1 MSAIDSASTTNN
13 NHTTNFD
20 HRCGLPTKRKLED
33 CDNLTSHGGDDDST
47 ATAAVKD
54 SPFFD
59 SRLVK
64 VKLEQFMALPLD
76 KQSGFANSHFKTDYY
91 KIFLDA
97 RAPLA
102 LVMLYRSPDKPN
114 QDCADECIRCFVSFV
129 KDLGGTVTECAYCAK
144 MVLEFCR
151 LLKMYAPF
159 DDVLYAHCR
168 SALGMMLDKVEMVS
182 RPKEYSWMSNG
193 EITSIAVQDL
203 FPYLN
208 ELGQRLLK
216 DLMMSAETSTGSG
229 PSLRDVCDFSAFLQ
243 PVLSFIGRELPVI
256 QASCNFE
263 WQGNASLLGDEA
275 ACLSHLF
282 DEMLTLIDK
291 CLAKVGVCLALK
303 RKKHDDVDQNGWSH
317 YLAIL
322 KDLGNIALL
331 YPDSEDRFWTVLRNN
346 KVVVRA
352 LVVLYASRI
361 NDHSWL
367 LKEKDILDFESRR
380 HLAMLMFPE
389 VREDYEELHEMLIDR
404 SQLLAESFEYI
415 SNAEPSSLHAGLFME
430 FKNEEATGP
439 GVLREWFCMVCQAI
453 FDPQNALFVACPLDR
468 RRFYPNPGK
477 CIFGVTKVLKLS
489 RTAHWGADSQIMTK
503 TSFLLDDMASSKVD
517 PLHIR
522 YFRFAGRV
530 IALALMHKIQ
540 VGVVLDRVFFLQLA
554 GRCVSVEDIK
564 NADPCIY
571 NSCKQILEMD
581 PEFVDSDGLG
591 LAFVTEVEELG
602 SRKAVELCCGGKSIV
617 LNSKNRKEYV
627 YLIVQQH
634 FVTSISEQVSSFAQG
649 FADILS
655 DGNLRTTF
663 FASLELE
670 ELDWM
675 LHGSKSEEISVED
688 WKAHTEYN
696 GYKKADPQIVWF
708 WEQSPNFGFTILQ
721 KRVPEFLII
730 RFQESDKIYTHI
742 GSSYPSPC
750 IIVLHHYS
758 PLPPPCSWSPTSLLC
773 PLKPLHHSTGTTAC
787 PPHYHYYATTTQQG
801 PLHEVH
807 LVPAS
812 LLFSPR
818 TPCSH
823 PPLTTSTAH
832 EEIWA

>member
-1 MSAIDSASTTNN
+1 MGDTVEILHRKIEMMTGIPMPEQRLIYMGKQLQLDHSLHSSGIRNDACLHLVARLRST
-13 NHTTNFD
+13 D
-20 HRCGLPTKRKLED
+20 HPRAWRLISDMVHLICTLSR
-33 CDNLTSHGGDDDST
+33 N
-47 ATAAVKD
+47 D

-59 SRLVK
+59 SRIIK

-76 KQSGFANSHFKTDYY
+76 KQTGFENSHFKTDYY

-97 RAPLA
+97 RAPQA
-102 LVMLYRSPDKPN
+102 LVMLYRSPHKRN

-129 KDLGGTVTECAYCAK
+129 KDLGGTVTETAYCAK
-144 MVLEFCR
+144 MVLEFCS

-182 RPKEYSWMSNG
+182 RPKEYSWMANG
-193 EITSIAVQDL
+193 EITFISVQDL

-216 DLMMSAETSTGSG
+216 DLMLSAETSTGSG

-243 PVLSFIGRELPVI
+243 PVLSFIGRELSVI

-263 WQGNASLLGDEA
+263 WQGNANLLGDEA
-275 ACLSHLF
+275 ACLFHLF

-291 CLAKVGVCLALK
+291 CLGKVGDYLALK
-303 RKKHDDVDQNGWSH
+303 RKKHDEVYQNGWSH

-322 KDLGNIALL
+322 KDLGSIALL
-331 YPDSEDRFWTVLRNN
+331 YPDSEDRFWTMLRKH

-352 LVVLYASRI
+352 LVVLCASRV

-367 LKEKDILDFESRR
+367 LKEKDVLDFESRR

-415 SNAEPSSLHAGLFME
+415 SSAEPSSLHAGLFME

-468 RRFYPNPGK
+468 RRFYPNP
-477 CIFGVTKVLKLS
+477 
-489 RTAHWGADSQIMTK
+489 A
-503 TSFLLDDMASSKVD
+503 SKVD

-564 NADPCIY
+564 NADPCLY

-591 LAFVTEVEELG
+591 LTFVTEVEELG
-602 SRKAVELCCGGKSIV
+602 SRKVVELCCGGKSIV

-675 LHGSKSEEISVED
+675 LHGSESEEISVED

-708 WEQSPNFGFTILQ
+708 WEVVGQLNVEQKKTLLFFWTSVKYLPVEGFRGLASKLFIYKSLESQDRLPSSHTCFYRLCIPPYPTKAIMQDRLQ
-721 KRVPEFLII
+721 VIT
-730 RFQESDKIYTHI
+730 QEHI
-742 GSSYPSPC
+742 G
-750 IIVLHHYS
+750 
-758 PLPPPCSWSPTSLLC
+758 CSF
-773 PLKPLHHSTGTTAC
+773 GT
-787 PPHYHYYATTTQQG
+787 
-801 PLHEVH
+801 
-807 LVPAS
+807 
-812 LLFSPR
+812 
-818 TPCSH
+818 
-823 PPLTTSTAH
+823 
-832 EEIWA
+832 W